1 MKGGVLAGEVR
12 CLRTLRAYVLLLW
25 LGGGLGDCGVCIR
38 NLLAFRFQRTNQR
51 QKIYQGIQKLRR
63 RNYQAGVCF

>member
-1 MKGGVLAGEVR
+1 MCMRKGA
-12 CLRTLRAYVLLLW
+12 
-25 LGGGLGDCGVCIR
+25 LGGGLCDCGVCIR